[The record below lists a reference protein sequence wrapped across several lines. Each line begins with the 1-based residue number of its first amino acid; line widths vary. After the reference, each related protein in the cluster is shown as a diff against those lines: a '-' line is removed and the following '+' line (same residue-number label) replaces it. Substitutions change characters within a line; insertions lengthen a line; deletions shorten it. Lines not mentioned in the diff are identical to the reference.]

1 MRLIMKIEFNKRRYN
16 MLISNEVT
24 MFIINETDTLC
35 FRNIILI
42 KRRAERTASH
52 FIRIEHFNS
61 AYLSLHYVL
70 FFSFKQSG

>member
-1 MRLIMKIEFNKRRYN
+1 MKIESDKRRYN
-16 MLISNEVT
+16 MLISNKVT
-24 MFIINETDTLC
+24 VFILNETNTLC
-35 FRNIILI
+35 FRDIILAE
-42 KRRAERTASH
+42 RRAEKTASH